1 LENLLEAC
9 THAVRLHNPDRAV
22 KPIDGDYDP
31 PGPGIADIHC
41 YNGWYRWDRLPLGAL
56 NKGFWHA
63 TKPGWAT
70 GCGEFGAEGLDDAG
84 LIRRRCPSAW
94 LAPDPVHG
102 WNPGLIAQSQTGRHQ
117 PMWFEAP
124 PGGGKATLEEW
135 VAASQE
141 FQAWVVR
148 LMTEAFRRDDRM
160 VTFAVHLFI
169 DAWPTGWMKAIMD
182 CERNP
187 KLAFFAY
194 LEALRPLLVSLRMD
208 RWAAFAGETLGAE
221 IHLSNDTHETP
232 TLRLCYQVEEAGK
245 VICGGVCPVTPKPL
259 ANLHAGKLEWTAPEV
274 ATRTRYTIRASAAA
288 PDGRVV
294 SESAWDVSVF
304 PRPTC
309 PPPRVRG
316 WRGALPAWAEKIG
329 VEESPDAGVVLVRGE
344 ALGPGQDADM
354 QEIVRLAEG
363 GASVVL
369 SLLGEGVYRIGG
381 DRIEILECANGPRYT
396 ACRNT
401 GHPMV
406 EGFAANDFRFWLDED
421 VGYPTPFLRTTFF
434 APSWNAV
441 VKTATAAPRDALGD
455 AGEDRFYLPSHAV
468 AEKRFGAGRILIC
481 QLDLAPYVTLNPV
494 AKIFAL
500 RLCGGA

>member
-1 LENLLEAC
+1 
-9 THAVRLHNPDRAV
+9 
-22 KPIDGDYDP
+22 
-31 PGPGIADIHC
+31 
-41 YNGWYRWDRLPLGAL
+41 
-56 NKGFWHA
+56 
-63 TKPGWAT
+63 
-70 GCGEFGAEGLDDAG
+70 
-84 LIRRRCPSAW
+84 
-94 LAPDPVHG
+94 
-102 WNPGLIAQSQTGRHQ
+102 
-117 PMWFEAP
+117 
-124 PGGGKATLEEW
+124 
-135 VAASQE
+135 
-141 FQAWVVR
+141 
-148 LMTEAFRRDDRM
+148 M

-294 SESAWDVSVF
+294 SESTWDVSVF

-316 WRGALPAWAEKIG
+316 WRGAPPAWAEKIG
-329 VEESPDAGVVLVRGE
+329 VEESSDAGVVLVRGE
-344 ALGPGQDADM
+344 ALCPGQDADM

-381 DRIEILECANGPRYT
+381 DRIEILECANGPRYA

-441 VKTATAAPRDALGD
+441 VKTATAAPRDALED

-468 AEKRFGAGRILIC
+468 AEKRFGAGRIIIC
-481 QLDLAPYVTLNPV
+481 QLNLAPYVALNPV

-500 RLCGGA
+500 RLCGAA